1 VRTIAGANLVVSLHI
16 PYHVANGNLEAKAEL
31 LAVVRKDRSLQS
43 TGTLSLNQTRQHDI
57 KGTMKS
63 VDVMANL
70 LGRWQL
76 GKVSKGSPS
85 KRLIPKPTWD
95 DG

>member
-1 VRTIAGANLVVSLHI
+1 VSLHI

-31 LAVVRKDRSLQS
+31 MAVVRQNRTLQS
-43 TGTLSLNQTRQHDI
+43 ASQLSPNQTRQHDI
-57 KGTMKS
+57 KRTVKS

>member
-1 VRTIAGANLVVSLHI
+1 VRTVVGANFVVSLHI
-16 PYHVANGNLEAKAEL
+16 PYHVANGDLEAKEEL
-31 LAVVRKDRSLQS
+31 LGVIRQDRTLQS
-43 TGTLSLNQTRQHDI
+43 AGQLSPDQTRQHDI
-57 KGTMKS
+57 MRTVES

-70 LGRWQL
+70 LDRWQL
-76 GKVSKGSPS
+76 GKVSKRSLS

>member
-1 VRTIAGANLVVSLHI
+1 VRTITGANFIVSLHI
-16 PYHVANGNLEAKAEL
+16 TYHVANRDLEAKAEL
-31 LAVVRKDRSLQS
+31 LAIVRKDRSLQS
-43 TGTLSLNQTRQHDI
+43 AGPLSLNQTRQHDI
-57 KGTMKS
+57 KGTVKS

-70 LGRWQL
+70 LCRWQL

-85 KRLIPKPTWD
+85 KRLIPKPMGD